1 MEVTCSY
8 QFKCIILAISHL
20 INSGLFDTN
29 INFFITFGF
38 RLLLKQRNNEVAK
51 RKKKNKKETKC
62 NFIDESDEEKSE
74 SEEDD
79 DDDDDDEGDAELF
92 DDDKEIESLVEHTIN
107 KVKEVDEYVMFR
119 KAIEEFKTK
128 NESKY
133 MAWLGTLSEKEKI
146 DFDYI
151 TQVKRI
157 VLVEQKRNGEVEET
171 SVPRKIVKIKRK

>member
-1 MEVTCSY
+1 M
-8 QFKCIILAISHL
+8 F
-20 INSGLFDTN
+20 
-29 INFFITFGF
+29 
-38 RLLLKQRNNEVAK
+38 K
-51 RKKKNKKETKC
+51 RKKKNKRETKC
-62 NFIDESDEEKSE
+62 DFVDESDEEKSE
-74 SEEDD
+74 SEED

-107 KVKEVDEYVMFR
+107 KVKDVDEYVMFR

-128 NESKY
+128 NEGKY
-133 MAWLGTLSEKEKI
+133 MAWLETLSAKDKS